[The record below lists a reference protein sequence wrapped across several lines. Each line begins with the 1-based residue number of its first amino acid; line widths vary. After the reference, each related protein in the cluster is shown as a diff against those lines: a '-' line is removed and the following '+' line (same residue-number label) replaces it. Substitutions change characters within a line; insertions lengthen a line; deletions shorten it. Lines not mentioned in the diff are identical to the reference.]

1 MGSPNLKVNEP
12 SMEDILAS
20 IRRII
25 ADDMEPGHEA
35 EVLGA
40 APTPLK
46 SVLDIAE
53 SHVSPVRFGERVPAE
68 EPVVSEADSL
78 REDRSVSILMVNYE
92 AEHQVVQTP
101 VQPGEMIPSEA
112 LLSNVVSASV
122 SEAFGKLNSVMLPAQ
137 GVAQAKSVED
147 LMTELLRPMLKAWL
161 DENLPGLVERL
172 VQAEIERVTR
182 GRA

>member
-25 ADDMEPGHEA
+25 ADDMEPVHEP
-35 EVLGA
+35 EVRGA

-53 SHVSPVRFGERVPAE
+53 SHVAPIRFGERVPAE
-68 EPVVSEADSL
+68 EVIVSEADSFQ
-78 REDRSVSILMVNYE
+78 EEHSVSILMVNYE
-92 AEHQVVQTP
+92 AEHQTP
-101 VQPGEMIPSEA
+101 AQPCDATSADA
-112 LLSNVVSASV
+112 LVSNVVSASV
-122 SEAFGKLNSVMLPAQ
+122 SEAFGRLNAVAPAAQ
-137 GVAQAKSVED
+137 VATQPKSVED
-147 LMTELLRPMLKAWL
+147 LMAELLRPMLKTWL
-161 DENLPGLVERL
+161 DENLPVLVERL